1 MRDFRQTLEQANRAF
16 GQEKVV
22 KVSLLK
28 SMGSVEMMTLN
39 AAGLIEAFRLD
50 AIHCYKRFSK
60 QEAQELLR
68 QVRQLPSWEGATA
81 KEVLVLVGK
90 FIDLLSP
97 KWEKEIWQSWA
108 ANMQNWGVQ
117 KLAFDT
123 LSEDEIKIFCGKS
136 LLLDRV
142 YSLRCLRRKVER
154 RSTQQ
159 CWETLWVG
167 REFNSQL
174 YRAFVDYNP
183 LFAAFVE
190 V

>member
-1 MRDFRQTLEQANRAF
+1 MNNYRQLLEKANKAF
-16 GQEKVV
+16 GQEEVV
-22 KVSLLK
+22 KISLQK
-28 SMGSVEMMTLN
+28 TTGAAEVMTLN
-39 AAGLIEAFRLD
+39 AAGLVEALRLD

-68 QVRQLPSWEGATA
+68 QVRQLPSWEKVTA
-81 KEVLVLVGK
+81 KEVLVLVGR

-97 KWEKEIWQSWA
+97 KWEREIWQSWG

-123 LSEDEIKIFCGKS
+123 LSEDEIKIFCGKA

-142 YSLRCLRRKVER
+142 YSFRCLRRKVER

-167 REFNSQL
+167 REFNSLLQKVFL
-174 YRAFVDYNP
+174 KYNP
-183 LFAAFVE
+183 ALAAFVE
-190 V
+190 A